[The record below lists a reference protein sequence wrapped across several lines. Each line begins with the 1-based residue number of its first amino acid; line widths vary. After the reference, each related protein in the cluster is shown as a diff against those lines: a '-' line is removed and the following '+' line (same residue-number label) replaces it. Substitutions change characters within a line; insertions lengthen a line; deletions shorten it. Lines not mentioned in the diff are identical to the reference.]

1 MATSYD
7 AVIIGSGHNGLVAAC
22 YLALAGKKVLILEKN
37 EVIGGATT
45 SVQAFDGVPARLSRY
60 SYLVALLP
68 DQIIQDLS
76 LNFKTLSRTVSS
88 YTPYFDDDG
97 DKGVLINRSLD
108 EETLSSLRTLTGSDD
123 ESIAWK
129 NFYESVLEFARVVA
143 PTMLSPLP
151 TESEIR
157 ELVDPLTWVE
167 LVENTLAETL
177 HDNFFDD
184 LIKGVVLTDGLIG
197 TFTSA
202 NDHAANICFIY
213 HLIGNGTGEWKVPE
227 GGMGTLVDELH
238 RRCQELGVDI
248 KTGIEAEELVEENDG
263 VCISGKSAHSQ
274 TRVEVRA
281 KVALANC
288 SPQVLE
294 KISGIKA
301 PGLRD
306 GSQLKINM
314 VLRELPQ
321 LKSGDDPRKAFAG
334 TFHINESYFQL
345 ESAFEAASRGK
356 IPTEIPAEMYCH
368 TLTDAS
374 ILSPEL
380 AAKGFHTLTLF
391 ALHTPAALFDQ
402 DHDAVKEE
410 VTKRTLAGLNDYLIK
425 PIESYLAMDAHG
437 KPCIEVKTPQE
448 LEMSL
453 GLPRGN
459 IFHGDLQFPWKSDDD
474 QRVWGVET
482 PSPRIFIAGSGA
494 VRGGGVSGIPGHN
507 AAKAALTAL
516 ETLK

>member
-213 HLIGNGTGEWKVPE
+213 HLIGNGTGEWKVPD

-248 KTGIEAEELVEENDG
+248 KTVMGFVFQGNQPTPKLEL
-263 VCISGKSAHSQ
+263 
-274 TRVEVRA
+274 R
-281 KVALANC
+281 
-288 SPQVLE
+288 LE
-294 KISGIKA
+294 QK
-301 PGLRD
+301 
-306 GSQLKINM
+306 
-314 VLRELPQ
+314 
-321 LKSGDDPRKAFAG
+321 
-334 TFHINESYFQL
+334 
-345 ESAFEAASRGK
+345 
-356 IPTEIPAEMYCH
+356 
-368 TLTDAS
+368 
-374 ILSPEL
+374 
-380 AAKGFHTLTLF
+380 
-391 ALHTPAALFDQ
+391 LH
-402 DHDAVKEE
+402 
-410 VTKRTLAGLNDYLIK
+410 
-425 PIESYLAMDAHG
+425 
-437 KPCIEVKTPQE
+437 
-448 LEMSL
+448 
-453 GLPRGN
+453 
-459 IFHGDLQFPWKSDDD
+459 
-474 QRVWGVET
+474 
-482 PSPRIFIAGSGA
+482 
-494 VRGGGVSGIPGHN
+494 
-507 AAKAALTAL
+507 
-516 ETLK
+516 